1 MAKWIRS
8 AVLLTVI
15 LQSGCVAHHQT
26 QPAVQGRLTDCA
38 GQPVQGAEITLNSN
52 ASPVSTV
59 SDRDGFFSFP
69 DKYEWTFFLPI
80 GPMDWI
86 YRSALHIS
94 AEGDSYEV
102 ELGGRLGGVHAAD
115 GEAYRVTC
123 SLPDASHSIPKAG
136 ICQPGSE

>member
-1 MAKWIRS
+1 
-8 AVLLTVI
+8 
-15 LQSGCVAHHQT
+15 
-26 QPAVQGRLTDCA
+26 
-38 GQPVQGAEITLNSN
+38 
-52 ASPVSTV
+52 
-59 SDRDGFFSFP
+59 
-69 DKYEWTFFLPI
+69 
-80 GPMDWI
+80 MDWI

-136 ICQPGSE
+136 FASPVVSKPGHLAPGLKGS